1 TPVGATPI
9 AAKAPAAAVLPAEA
23 GLGADMAAMNEL
35 AAIKTRVVWML
46 SSDNYATAQDHGLDR
61 QSLNIALPPTPRTP
75 GEFMQRQIAEFA
87 QWEALY
93 AFHTPE
99 LAIYA
104 RYVQSATT
112 VP

>member
-1 TPVGATPI
+1 
-9 AAKAPAAAVLPAEA
+9 
-23 GLGADMAAMNEL
+23 MNEL

-75 GEFMQRQIAEFA
+75 GEARDSLQAGPGSFNLLNKFMQRQIAEFA